1 MWRPIPVKKRGILPA
16 AFLCAL
22 AYAGACSHALHPLV
36 GTPAPALLPHTAIPL
51 GHHRLLFDWE
61 LQDGDMAARG
71 EGVARIA
78 YPDSAR
84 LDLFLAGGF
93 GGGLAVLIDDS
104 LRVGGGSVVQRFIPP
119 PPILW
124 ATLGRASLPPAHD
137 TTARVDGELL
147 RVDIGKPVNWRLT
160 FRRDTLARVERVR
173 DGRILEWVERSGN
186 AVRYR
191 SEEGR
196 RSLSLT
202 ITRAEEVPPFDASI
216 WGPF

>member
-1 MWRPIPVKKRGILPA
+1 VLPQT
-16 AFLCAL
+16 AL
-22 AYAGACSHALHPLV
+22 AP
-36 GTPAPALLPHTAIPL
+36 

-61 LQDGDMAARG
+61 LQDGDMTARG

-93 GGGLAVLIDDS
+93 GSGAAVLIDDS
-104 LRVGGGSVVQRFIPP
+104 LQVAGGTMVRRFIPP
-119 PPILW
+119 TPLLW
-124 ATLGRASLPPAHD
+124 ATLGRASLPPARD

-147 RVDIGKPVNWRLT
+147 RVDIGMPVSWRLT
-160 FRRDTLARVERVR
+160 FRRDSLFRIERVR
-173 DGRILEWVERSGN
+173 DGRILEWVERSGR
-186 AVRYR
+186 AVHYR

-196 RSLSLT
+196 RSLSLI